1 MAWNERPD
9 GATVVKVNRSASREK
24 ALAEHNVKVRLEDRY
39 TAESGDVQMTGVQ
52 ALARL
57 PLNILRS
64 DRTRGLRTAVFISG
78 YEGSPL
84 GGYDLEL
91 QHHAELLASYDLVF
105 QPGVNEELAAT
116 SVQGTQLAAGLAD
129 ARVEG
134 VTGFWYGKSPG
145 LDRASDAL
153 RHANLIGTHPKG
165 GAVAFVGDDPGA
177 KSSTVPGASEF
188 LLADLGMP
196 VLYPADPQDVL
207 DLGVHAVAMSRLSG
221 LWVALKIATNVA
233 DGSGTVEIGSDRV
246 DPQLPLVMFEG
257 QKFEHR
263 LTARML
269 QPALSE
275 MERTREGVRLDAA
288 RAYAL
293 ANRLNRSET
302 FGPRASSSGASSPG
316 ASSSGASIGIVA
328 AGKTY
333 LDMRQA
339 LRTLG
344 LDEAELRRRDVRLL
358 RLAMIHPLIAS
369 EIEGF
374 ADGLDEI
381 IVVEEKRPF
390 IESAVKE
397 ILYGVK
403 NAPKVTGKT
412 DPEGA
417 KLFAAYG
424 ELDADLIAAGLAR
437 ILGRFGE
444 FTTVKAWQARQALRR
459 PVTPLP
465 LVSRTPYFCSGCPH
479 NSSTKVPEGSLVGGG
494 IGCHALVLMM
504 EPEAV
509 GDVVGLTQ
517 MGGEGAQ
524 WIGMAPFMRTRRHL
538 LQNIGDG
545 TFHHSGSLAV
555 RAAVASGVNV
565 TYKLLY
571 NSAVAMTGGQQ
582 AVGAMSIPALTKM
595 LTAEGVRRIVITTAE
610 PKRYRRADLAPTAE
624 VWHRDRVVAAQELL
638 SQVEGVTVLIHDQEC
653 ATELRR
659 KRKRGLAADPAER
672 VMINQR
678 VCEGCGDCGEKSN
691 CLSVQPVDTEFGR
704 KTAIDQSSCNK
715 DYSCLKGDCPSFLT
729 VIPSDK
735 PRARRATAPALASDA
750 IGDPPFRF
758 DVAAAP
764 HTTRITGVGGTGV
777 VTLSQVLSTAGRI
790 AGRQVRS
797 LDQTGLAQ
805 KGGAVISDIKI
816 SADEIEQSHKAVA
829 GECGL
834 YLGCDL
840 LVAADA
846 KNLAVTDPETTI
858 AVVSTTKVPTGKMVV
873 DKTVPF
879 PDVGA
884 TTERIKSA
892 TRGAESV
899 FVDARG
905 LSVTLFGTDQFAN
918 MLLAGVAFQTGALP
932 LPAWA
937 IEQAIELNGVQVEP
951 NLQAFRRGRQRVAEP
966 AAFAQAVA
974 ALTAVAPVRV
984 PTEPERRL
992 IESVGAAP
1000 GSELHRIVTARIPD
1014 LIAYQNVDYARR
1026 YAGVVAR
1033 VRDAEDR
1040 TVPGESKL
1048 SEAVAEFG
1056 YKLMAYKDEYEVARL
1071 LTDPQVEARV
1081 RAEFGEGARVS
1092 YRLHPPIL
1100 RALGMKQKLKL
1111 GPWSRPG
1118 FQLLRAGKIVR
1129 GTKLDPFGHTQ
1140 VRRVERELIDEY
1152 TATIDDLLG
1161 QLSTETYQRAVEIA
1175 RLPDLVRGYE
1185 NIKLA
1190 NVALYRARL
1199 QELQTELAMVSSLHR
1214 LTPTASHPSS
1224 PPPADR

>member
-1 MAWNERPD
+1 
-9 GATVVKVNRSASREK
+9 
-24 ALAEHNVKVRLEDRY
+24 VKVRLEDRY
-39 TAESGDVQMTGVQ
+39 TADSGQVQMTGVQ

-64 DRTRGLRTAVFISG
+64 DQAGGLKTAVFISG

-91 QHHAELLASYDLVF
+91 GRHAKLLASYDLVF

-165 GAVAFVGDDPGA
+165 GAVAFVGDDPAA

-207 DLGVHAVAMSRLSG
+207 DLGAHAVAMSRLSG
-221 LWVALKIATNVA
+221 LWVALKIATAVA
-233 DGSGTVEIGSDRV
+233 DGSGTVEISSDRV
-246 DPQLPLVMFEG
+246 EPQLPPVMFEG
-257 QKFEHR
+257 QKWEHR

-275 MERTREGVRLDAA
+275 MERSREGIRADAA
-288 RAYAL
+288 CAYAR

-302 FGPRASSSGASSPG
+302 FGRN
-316 ASSSGASIGIVA
+316 ASIGIVA
-328 AGKTY
+328 AGRTY

-339 LRTLG
+339 LRALG
-344 LDEAELRRRDVRLL
+344 LDDAELAARGVRLL
-358 RLAMIHPLIAS
+358 RLAMVHPLVAS
-369 EIEGF
+369 EIEEF
-374 ADGLDEI
+374 ADGLAEI

-390 IESAVKE
+390 IESALKA

-403 NAPKVTGKT
+403 DAPTITGKT
-412 DPEGA
+412 DRQGA
-417 KLFAAYG
+417 KLFPVDG
-424 ELDADLIAAGLAR
+424 ELDADLIASGLAIR
-437 ILGRFGE
+437 LGRRPE
-444 FTTVKAWQARQALRR
+444 FTTVTAWQAEQARRR

-479 NSSTKVPEGSLVGGG
+479 NSSTKVPAGSLVGGG
-494 IGCHALVLMM
+494 IGCHALVLLM

-582 AVGAMSIPALTKM
+582 ATGAMSVPALTRM

-610 PKRYRRADLAPTAE
+610 PKRYRRAGLAPTAE
-624 VWHRDRVVAAQELL
+624 VWHRDRVVEAQEVL

-659 KRKRGLAADPAER
+659 KRKRGLAPDPAER

-704 KTAIDQSSCNK
+704 KTVIDQSSCNK

-729 VIPSDK
+729 VIPRTKEPRTKEPGTK
-735 PRARRATAPALASDA
+735 PGAGRATAPALASDA
-750 IGDPPFRF
+750 IADPPLRF
-758 DVAAAP
+758 DIAAAP

-777 VTLSQVLSTAGRI
+777 VTLSQILSAAGRI
-790 AGRQVRS
+790 AGREVRS

-805 KGGAVISDIKI
+805 KGGAVISDVKI
-816 SADEIEQSHKAVA
+816 SAAEIEQSNKAAA
-829 GECGL
+829 GECDL

-846 KNLAVTDPETTI
+846 KNLAVADPKTTI
-858 AVVSTTKVPTGKMVV
+858 AVVSTTKVPTGKMIV

-879 PDVGA
+879 PDVDA
-884 TTERIKSA
+884 TADRIRSA
-892 TRGAESV
+892 TRGSEAV

-905 LSVTLFGTDQFAN
+905 LSVTLLGTDQFAN

-951 NLQAFRRGRQRVAEP
+951 NVQAFRRGRQRVADP

-974 ALTAVAPVRV
+974 ARRATAPARP
-984 PTEPERRL
+984 PTEPERTL
-992 IESVGAAP
+992 IASVGAAP
-1000 GSELHRIVTARIPD
+1000 GSELHRIVTVRIPD
-1014 LIAYQNVDYARR
+1014 LIDYQNVDYARR
-1026 YAGVVAR
+1026 YADLVAR
-1033 VRDAEDR
+1033 VREAEDR
-1040 TVPGESKL
+1040 SVAPKSEL

-1071 LTDPQVEARV
+1071 LTDPQAEAAL
-1081 RAEFGEGARVS
+1081 RAEFGAGARVS
-1092 YRLHPPIL
+1092 YRLHPPLL
-1100 RALGMKQKLKL
+1100 RALGMKRKLKL
-1111 GPWSRPG
+1111 GPWFRPA
-1118 FQLLRAGKIVR
+1118 FRLLRAGKIVR
-1129 GTKLDPFGHTQ
+1129 GTRLDPFGYTQ

-1152 TATIDDLLG
+1152 TATIEDLAG
-1161 QLSTETYQRAVEIA
+1161 QLSPETYQRAVEIA

-1190 NVALYRARL
+1190 NVARYRARRD
-1199 QELQTELAMVSSLHR
+1199 ELQTEPATVSC
-1214 LTPTASHPSS
+1214 
-1224 PPPADR
+1224 

>member
-1 MAWNERPD
+1 VTSP
-9 GATVVKVNRSASREK
+9 
-24 ALAEHNVKVRLEDRY
+24 EHDVKVRLEDRY
-39 TAESGDVQMTGVQ
+39 TAESGPVQMTGVQ

-57 PLNILRS
+57 PMNILRS
-64 DRTRGLRTAVFISG
+64 DRTRGLKTAVFISG

-91 QHHAELLASYDLVF
+91 GRHAGLLASYDLVF

-116 SVQGTQLAAGLAD
+116 SVQGTQLAAGMAD

-153 RHANLIGTHPKG
+153 RHANLMGTHPKG
-165 GAVAFVGDDPGA
+165 GAVAFVGDDPAA

-207 DLGVHAVAMSRLSG
+207 DLGTHAVAMSRLSG

-233 DGSGTVEIGSDRV
+233 DSSGTVEIGSEGV
-246 DPQLPLVMFEG
+246 EPQLPLVMFEG
-257 QKFEHR
+257 KKWEHQPN
-263 LTARML
+263 ARML

-293 ANRLNRSET
+293 ANRLNRSQT
-302 FGPRASSSGASSPG
+302 FGPRASSSG

-333 LDMRQA
+333 LDTRQA
-339 LRTLG
+339 LRILG
-344 LDEAELRRRDVRLL
+344 LDEAELAARGVRLL

-369 EIEGF
+369 EIKEF
-374 ADGLDEI
+374 ADGLAEI
-381 IVVEEKRPF
+381 IIVEEKRPF

-403 NAPKVTGKT
+403 NAPAVTGKT
-412 DPEGA
+412 DPAGA

-424 ELDADLIAAGLAR
+424 ELDADLIAAGLAAR
-437 ILGRFGE
+437 LGTRPE
-444 FTTVKAWQARQALRR
+444 FTTVTAWQAKQALRR

-465 LVSRTPYFCSGCPH
+465 LVARTPYFCSGCPH

-555 RAAVASGVNV
+555 RAAIASGVNV

-582 AVGAMSIPALTKM
+582 ATGAMSIPALTKM
-595 LTAEGVRRIVITTAE
+595 LAAEGVRRIVITTAE
-610 PKRYRRADLAPTAE
+610 PSHYRRAGLAPITE
-624 VWHRDRVVAAQELL
+624 VWHRDRVVEAQEVL

-672 VMINQR
+672 IMINQR

-691 CLSVQPVDTEFGR
+691 CLSVQPVDTDFGR
-704 KTAIDQSSCNK
+704 KTIIDQSSCNK

-729 VIPSDK
+729 VVPGDPGTLGSG
-735 PRARRATAPALASDA
+735 PRPHRATAPALAPDA
-750 IGDPPFRF
+750 IADPRFRF
-758 DVAAAP
+758 DVATAP

-777 VTLSQVLSTAGRI
+777 VTLSQVLSAAGRI

-816 SADEIEQSHKAVA
+816 SAGEIEQSNKAVA
-829 GECGL
+829 GECDL

-846 KNLAVTDPETTI
+846 KNLAVADPSTTM
-858 AVVSTTKVPTGKMVV
+858 AVVSITKVPTGRMVV

-879 PDVGA
+879 PDVDA
-884 TTERIKSA
+884 TADRIRSA
-892 TRGAESV
+892 TRGAESI

-905 LSVTLFGTDQFAN
+905 LSVTLFGSDQFAN

-932 LPAWA
+932 LPPRA

-951 NLQAFRRGRQRVAEP
+951 NLQAFRRGRQRVADP
-966 AAFAQAVA
+966 AAFARAVA
-974 ALTAVAPVRV
+974 AASAAAPVRV
-984 PTEPERRL
+984 PAESEQRL
-992 IESVGAAP
+992 IESVGTAP
-1000 GSELHRIVTARIPD
+1000 GSQLHRIVAARVPD
-1014 LIAYQNVDYARR
+1014 LVGYQNVDYARR
-1026 YAGVVAR
+1026 YADLVAR
-1033 VRDAEDR
+1033 VRAAEVR
-1040 TVPGESKL
+1040 SVSSKSEL

-1071 LTDPQVEARV
+1071 LVDPQAEAAV
-1081 RAEFGEGARVS
+1081 RAEFGAGARVS
-1092 YRLHPPIL
+1092 YQLHPPVL
-1100 RALGMKQKLKL
+1100 RALGMKRKLKL

-1118 FQLLRAGKIVR
+1118 FRLLRAGKIVR
-1129 GTKLDPFGHTQ
+1129 GTRLDPFGRTQ
-1140 VRRVERELIDEY
+1140 VRRVERDLISEY

-1161 QLSTETYQRAVEIA
+1161 QLSAETYQRAVQIA

-1190 NVALYRARL
+1190 NVALYRARVK
-1199 QELQTELAMVSSLHR
+1199 ELQGKSE
-1214 LTPTASHPSS
+1214 S
-1224 PPPADR
+1224 PAPADR

>member
-1 MAWNERPD
+1 
-9 GATVVKVNRSASREK
+9 
-24 ALAEHNVKVRLEDRY
+24 
-39 TAESGDVQMTGVQ
+39 
-52 ALARL
+52 
-57 PLNILRS
+57 
-64 DRTRGLRTAVFISG
+64 
-78 YEGSPL
+78 
-84 GGYDLEL
+84 
-91 QHHAELLASYDLVF
+91 
-105 QPGVNEELAAT
+105 
-116 SVQGTQLAAGLAD
+116 
-129 ARVEG
+129 
-134 VTGFWYGKSPG
+134 
-145 LDRASDAL
+145 
-153 RHANLIGTHPKG
+153 
-165 GAVAFVGDDPGA
+165 
-177 KSSTVPGASEF
+177 
-188 LLADLGMP
+188 MP

-207 DLGVHAVAMSRLSG
+207 DLGTHAVAMSRLSG

-233 DGSGTVEIGSDRV
+233 DSSGTVEIGSDRV
-246 DPQLPLVMFEG
+246 DPRLPVVMFEG
-257 QKFEHR
+257 RKWEHR
-263 LTARML
+263 PTARML

-275 MERTREGVRLDAA
+275 MERTREGVRMDAA
-288 RAYAL
+288 RAYAR

-302 FGPRASSSGASSPG
+302 FGRTAR
-316 ASSSGASIGIVA
+316 IGIVA

-344 LDEAELRRRDVRLL
+344 LDEAELRARGVRLL
-358 RLAMIHPLIAS
+358 RLAMLHPLIAS
-369 EIEGF
+369 EIEEF
-374 ADGLDEI
+374 ADGLAEI
-381 IVVEEKRPF
+381 IVVEEKRAF

-397 ILYGVK
+397 ILYGTN
-403 NAPKVTGKT
+403 NAPRVTGKT
-412 DPEGA
+412 DPQGA
-417 KLFAAYG
+417 KLFPADG
-424 ELDADLIAAGLAR
+424 ELDADLIAAGLASR
-437 ILGRFGE
+437 LGTRPE
-444 FTTVKAWQARQALRR
+444 FTTVTAWQGRQALRR
-459 PVTPLP
+459 PATPLP

-582 AVGAMSIPALTKM
+582 ATGAMSIPALTRM

-610 PKRYRRADLAPTAE
+610 PRRYRRAGLAPAVE
-624 VWHRDRVVAAQELL
+624 VWHRDRVVEAQEVL
-638 SQVEGVTVLIHDQEC
+638 SRVEGVTVLIHDQEC

-659 KRKRGLAADPAER
+659 KRKRRLAADPVDR

-691 CLSVQPVDTEFGR
+691 CLSVQPIDTEFGR
-704 KTAIDQSSCNK
+704 KTVIDQSSCNK

-729 VIPSDK
+729 VIPRAK
-735 PRARRATAPALASDA
+735 PRAGRATAPALAPDA
-750 IGDPPFRF
+750 IPDPPLRF
-758 DVAAAP
+758 DLAAAP

-777 VTLSQVLSTAGRI
+777 VTLSQVLSVAGRV

-805 KGGAVISDIKI
+805 KGGAVISDVKI
-816 SADEIEQSHKAVA
+816 SAGEIEQSNKAAA
-829 GECGL
+829 GECDL

-846 KNLAVTDPETTI
+846 KNLAVADPGTTI
-858 AVVSTTKVPTGKMVV
+858 AVVSITKVPTGKMVV
-873 DKTVPF
+873 DSTAMF

-884 TTERIKSA
+884 TTDRIRSA

-899 FVDARG
+899 FIDARG

-918 MLLAGVAFQTGALP
+918 VLLAGVAFQTGALP
-932 LPAWA
+932 LPARA
-937 IEQAIELNGVQVEP
+937 IEQAIELNGVLLEP
-951 NLQAFRRGRQRVAEP
+951 NVQAFRRGRQSVADP
-966 AAFAQAVA
+966 AAFAQAVG
-974 ALTAVAPVRV
+974 ALSPVAPVRL

-992 IESVGAAP
+992 VESVGAAP
-1000 GSELHRIVTARIPD
+1000 GTELRRILTARIPD
-1014 LIAYQNVDYARR
+1014 LIEYQNAGYAGR
-1026 YAGVVAR
+1026 YAEVVAR
-1033 VRDAEDR
+1033 VREAEDR
-1040 TVPGESKL
+1040 SVPGERAL

-1071 LTDPQVEARV
+1071 LVDPQAEAVV

-1092 YRLHPPIL
+1092 YRLHPPVL
-1100 RALGMKQKLKL
+1100 RALGMRRKLKL
-1111 GPWSRPG
+1111 GPWFRPA
-1118 FQLLRAGKIVR
+1118 FQLLRAGKVVR
-1129 GTKLDPFGHTQ
+1129 GTKLDPFGYTE
-1140 VRRVERELIDEY
+1140 VRRTERDLIEEY
-1152 TATIDDLLG
+1152 TATLDDLLR
-1161 QLSTETYQRAVEIA
+1161 QLSPETYQRAVEIA

-1190 NVALYRARL
+1190 SVVQYRARVK
-1199 QELQTELAMVSSLHR
+1199 ELMSDLATVSC
-1214 LTPTASHPSS
+1214 
-1224 PPPADR
+1224 

>member
-1 MAWNERPD
+1 MPGYDARSE
-9 GATVVKVNRSASREK
+9 VVKRASREK
-24 ALAEHNVKVRLEDRY
+24 TLAEHDVKVRLEDRY
-39 TAESGDVQMTGVQ
+39 TAESGPVQMTGVQ

-64 DRTRGLRTAVFISG
+64 DRTRGRQTAVFISG

-91 QHHAELLASYDLVF
+91 QRHAKLLASYDLVF

-116 SVQGTQLAAGLAD
+116 AVQGTQLAAGLAD

-153 RHANLIGTHPKG
+153 RHANLMGTHPKG
-165 GAVAFVGDDPGA
+165 GAVAFVGDDPAA

-196 VLYPADPQDVL
+196 VLYPADPQEVL
-207 DLGVHAVAMSRLSG
+207 DLGSHAVAMSRLSG
-221 LWVALKIATNVA
+221 LWVALKIAANVA
-233 DGSGTVEIGSDRV
+233 DSSGTVEIDSDGV

-257 QKFEHR
+257 KKWEHR
-263 LTARML
+263 PTARML
-269 QPALSE
+269 QPELSQ
-275 MERTREGVRLDAA
+275 MERTREGVRMDAA

-293 ANRLNRSET
+293 ANRLNRIQT
-302 FGPRASSSGASSPG
+302 FGTRASSSRAGSSRAG
-316 ASSSGASIGIVA
+316 SSAAGSSAAGSSAAGSSGGASIGIVA

-344 LDEAELRRRDVRLL
+344 LDEAELAARGVRLL

-369 EIEGF
+369 EIEEF
-374 ADGLDEI
+374 ADGLTEI

-397 ILYGVK
+397 ILYRVK
-403 NAPKVTGKT
+403 NAPAVTGKT
-412 DPEGA
+412 DPAGA
-417 KLFAAYG
+417 TLFAAYG
-424 ELDADLIAAGLAR
+424 ELDADLIAAGLAAR
-437 ILGRFGE
+437 LGTRPE
-444 FTTVKAWQARQALRR
+444 FTTVTAWQARQALRR
-459 PVTPLP
+459 PVTQLP
-465 LVSRTPYFCSGCPH
+465 LVARTPYFCSGCPH

-555 RAAVASGVNV
+555 RAAIASGVNV

-610 PKRYRRADLAPTAE
+610 PSGYRRADLAPIAE
-624 VWHRDRVVAAQELL
+624 VWHRDRVVEAQEVL

-672 VMINQR
+672 IMINQR

-691 CLSVQPVDTEFGR
+691 CLSVQPVDTDFGR

-729 VIPSDK
+729 VVPGVPGSS
-735 PRARRATAPALASDA
+735 PRPRRATAPALAPDA
-750 IGDPPFRF
+750 IADPRFRF
-758 DVAAAP
+758 DVARAP

-777 VTLSQVLSTAGRI
+777 VTLSQVLSAAGRI
-790 AGRQVRS
+790 AGCQVRS

-805 KGGAVISDIKI
+805 KGGAVISDVKI
-816 SADEIEQSHKAVA
+816 SAGEIEQSNKAVA
-829 GECGL
+829 GECDL

-846 KNLAVTDPETTI
+846 KNLAVADSATTI
-858 AVVSTTKVPTGKMVV
+858 AVVSTTKVPTGRMVV

-879 PDVGA
+879 PDIEVTA
-884 TTERIKSA
+884 DRIRSA

-905 LSVTLFGTDQFAN
+905 LSVTLLGSDQFAN

-932 LPAWA
+932 LPSQA

-951 NLQAFRRGRQRVAEP
+951 NLQAFRRGRQRVADP
-966 AAFAQAVA
+966 AAFAEAVA
-974 ALTAVAPVRV
+974 AARAPAPVRV
-984 PTEPERRL
+984 PTEPEQRL
-992 IESVGAAP
+992 ISSVGAEP
-1000 GSELHRIVTARIPD
+1000 GSQLHRIVAVRIPD
-1014 LIAYQNVDYARR
+1014 LVEYQNVDYARR
-1026 YAGVVAR
+1026 YADLVAR
-1033 VRDAEDR
+1033 VREAEIR
-1040 TVPGESKL
+1040 FVPEKTEL

-1071 LTDPQVEARV
+1071 LVDPQAEAAV

-1092 YRLHPPIL
+1092 YQLHPPVL
-1100 RALGMKQKLKL
+1100 RALGMKRKLKL
-1111 GPWSRPG
+1111 GPWSQPG
-1118 FQLLRAGKIVR
+1118 FRLLRAGKIVR
-1129 GTKLDPFGHTQ
+1129 GTRLDPFGHTQ
-1140 VRRVERELIDEY
+1140 VRRVERELISEY
-1152 TATIDDLLG
+1152 TATIDDLLRR
-1161 QLSTETYQRAVEIA
+1161 LSAETYQRAVEIA

-1190 NVALYRARL
+1190 NVALYRARVK
-1199 QELQTELAMVSSLHR
+1199 ELQSTSE
-1214 LTPTASHPSS
+1214 S
-1224 PPPADR
+1224 PAPAGR

>member
-1 MAWNERPD
+1 
-9 GATVVKVNRSASREK
+9 V
-24 ALAEHNVKVRLEDRY
+24 EHDVKVRLEDRY
-39 TAESGDVQMTGVQ
+39 TAASGQVQMTGVQ

-64 DRTRGLRTAVFISG
+64 DRARGLKTAVFISG

-91 QHHAELLASYDLVF
+91 GRHAKLLASYDLVF

-134 VTGFWYGKSPG
+134 ITGFWYGKSPG

-153 RHANLIGTHPKG
+153 RHANLMGTHPKG
-165 GAVAFVGDDPGA
+165 GAVAFVGDDPAA

-207 DLGVHAVAMSRLSG
+207 DLGAHAVAMSRLSG
-221 LWVALKIATNVA
+221 LWVALKIATAVA
-233 DGSGTVEIGSDRV
+233 DGSGTVQISSDRV
-246 DPQLPLVMFEG
+246 DPQLPPVMFEG
-257 QKFEHR
+257 KKWEHR

-275 MERTREGVRLDAA
+275 MERSREGVRADAA
-288 RAYAL
+288 RAYAR

-302 FGPRASSSGASSPG
+302 FGRN
-316 ASSSGASIGIVA
+316 ASIGIVA
-328 AGKTY
+328 AGRTY

-339 LRTLG
+339 LRALG
-344 LDEAELRRRDVRLL
+344 LDDAELAARGVRLL
-358 RLAMIHPLIAS
+358 RLAMVHPLIAS
-369 EIEGF
+369 EIEEF
-374 ADGLDEI
+374 ADGLAEI
-381 IVVEEKRPF
+381 IVVEEKRSF
-390 IESAVKE
+390 IESALKA

-403 NAPKVTGKT
+403 DAPAITGKT
-412 DPEGA
+412 DRQGA
-417 KLFAAYG
+417 KLFPADG
-424 ELDADLIAAGLAR
+424 ELDADLIASGLAIR
-437 ILGRFGE
+437 LGRYPE
-444 FTTVKAWQARQALRR
+444 FTTVTAWQAKQALRR
-459 PVTPLP
+459 PVTALP
-465 LVSRTPYFCSGCPH
+465 LVARTPYFCSGCPH
-479 NSSTKVPEGSLVGGG
+479 NSSTKVPAGSLVGGG

-509 GDVVGLTQ
+509 GDVAGLTQ

-582 AVGAMSIPALTKM
+582 ATGAMSVPALTRM

-610 PKRYRRADLAPTAE
+610 PKRYRRAGLPPTAE
-624 VWHRDRVVAAQELL
+624 VWHRDRVVEAQEVL

-659 KRKRGLAADPAER
+659 KRKRGLAPDPAER

-704 KTAIDQSSCNK
+704 KTVIDQSSCNK

-729 VIPSDK
+729 VISSPK
-735 PRARRATAPALASDA
+735 PRAGRATAPALASDA
-750 IGDPPFRF
+750 IADPPLRF
-758 DVAAAP
+758 DIAAAP

-777 VTLSQVLSTAGRI
+777 VTLSQILSAAGRI
-790 AGRQVRS
+790 AGREVRS

-805 KGGAVISDIKI
+805 KGGAVISDLKI
-816 SADEIEQSHKAVA
+816 SAQEIEQSNKAAA
-829 GECGL
+829 GECDL

-846 KNLAVTDPETTI
+846 KNLAVADPETTI
-858 AVVSTTKVPTGKMVV
+858 AVVSTTKVPTGKMIV

-879 PDVGA
+879 PEVNA
-884 TTERIKSA
+884 TADRIRSA
-892 TRGAESV
+892 TRGSESV

-905 LSVTLFGTDQFAN
+905 LSLTLLGTDQFAN

-951 NLQAFRRGRQRVAEP
+951 NVQAFRRGRQRVADP

-974 ALTAVAPVRV
+974 AARVVPPVRL
-984 PTEPERRL
+984 PTEPECRL
-992 IESVGAAP
+992 IASVGAAS

-1014 LIAYQNVDYARR
+1014 LIEYQNVDYARQ
-1026 YAGVVAR
+1026 YADLVAR
-1033 VRDAEDR
+1033 VREAEDGSVSPR
-1040 TVPGESKL
+1040 SEL

-1071 LTDPQVEARV
+1071 LMDPQAEAAV
-1081 RAEFGEGARVS
+1081 RAEFGAGARVS
-1092 YRLHPPIL
+1092 YRLHPPLL
-1100 RALGMKQKLKL
+1100 RALGMKRKVKL
-1111 GPWSRPG
+1111 GPWSRPA
-1118 FQLLRAGKIVR
+1118 FRVLRAGKLVR
-1129 GTKLDPFGHTQ
+1129 GTRLDPFGYTQ
-1140 VRRVERELIDEY
+1140 VRRVERDLIDEY
-1152 TATIDDLLG
+1152 IAAIDDLAG

-1199 QELQTELAMVSSLHR
+1199 RELRAEPATVSY
-1214 LTPTASHPSS
+1214 
-1224 PPPADR
+1224 

>member
-1 MAWNERPD
+1 V
-9 GATVVKVNRSASREK
+9 TQ
-24 ALAEHNVKVRLEDRY
+24 VRLEDRY
-39 TAESGDVQMTGVQ
+39 TAESGAVQMTGVQ

-64 DRTRGLRTAVFISG
+64 DRARGLNTAVFISG

-91 QHHAELLASYDLVF
+91 GRHAGLLASYDLVF

-116 SVQGTQLAAGLAD
+116 SVQGTQLAAGMAD

-153 RHANLIGTHPKG
+153 RHANLMGTHPKG
-165 GAVAFVGDDPGA
+165 GAVAFVGDDPAA

-207 DLGVHAVAMSRLSG
+207 DLGTHAVAMSRLSG

-233 DGSGTVEIGSDRV
+233 DSSGTVEIDAGGV
-246 DPQLPLVMFEG
+246 DPQLPRVMFEG
-257 QKFEHR
+257 KKWEHQPA
-263 LTARML
+263 ARML

-275 MERTREGVRLDAA
+275 MERTREGIRLDAA

-293 ANRLNRSET
+293 ANRLNRIQT
-302 FGPRASSSGASSPG
+302 FGTSSNGAS
-316 ASSSGASIGIVA
+316 ASAANRSGASIGIVA

-333 LDMRQA
+333 LDTRQA

-344 LDEAELRRRDVRLL
+344 LDEAELAARGVRLL
-358 RLAMIHPLIAS
+358 RLGMIHPLIAP
-369 EIEGF
+369 EIEAF
-374 ADGLDEI
+374 ADGLTEI

-397 ILYGVK
+397 ILYGTK
-403 NAPKVTGKT
+403 NAPAVTGKT
-412 DPEGA
+412 DPAGA
-417 KLFAAYG
+417 PLFAAYG
-424 ELDADLIAAGLAR
+424 ELDADLIAAGLAAR
-437 ILGRFGE
+437 LGTWPE
-444 FTTVKAWQARQALRR
+444 FTTVTAWQARHAPAR
-459 PVTPLP
+459 PVMQLP
-465 LVSRTPYFCSGCPH
+465 LVARTPYFCSGCPH
-479 NSSTKVPEGSLVGGG
+479 NSSTKVPDGSLVGGG

-509 GDVVGLTQ
+509 GDVLGLTQ

-524 WIGMAPFMRTRRHL
+524 WIGMAPFLRTRRHL

-555 RAAVASGVNV
+555 RAAIASGVNV

-582 AVGAMSIPALTKM
+582 ATGAMSIPALTKM
-595 LTAEGVRRIVITTAE
+595 LAAEGVRRIVITTAE
-610 PKRYRRADLAPTAE
+610 PKDYRRADLAPIAQ
-624 VWHRDRVVAAQELL
+624 VWHRDRVVEAQEVL

-672 VMINQR
+672 IMINQR

-704 KTAIDQSSCNK
+704 KTVIDQSSCNK

-729 VIPSDK
+729 VLPGASGSSSR
-735 PRARRATAPALASDA
+735 PRRATAPALTPDA
-750 IGDPPFRF
+750 IADPRFRF
-758 DVAAAP
+758 DVATAP

-777 VTLSQVLSTAGRI
+777 VTLSQILSAAGRI

-816 SADEIEQSHKAVA
+816 SAGEIEQSNKAVA
-829 GECGL
+829 GECDL

-846 KNLAVTDPETTI
+846 RNLAVADPATTI
-858 AVVSTTKVPTGKMVV
+858 AVVSRTKVPTGRMVV

-879 PDVGA
+879 PDVDA
-884 TTERIKSA
+884 TADRIRSA

-905 LSVTLFGTDQFAN
+905 LSVTLFGSDQFAN

-932 LPAWA
+932 LPAGA

-951 NLQAFRRGRQRVAEP
+951 NLQAFRRGRQRVADP
-966 AAFAQAVA
+966 AAFAQAAA
-974 ALTAVAPVRV
+974 ALSTAAPARV
-984 PTEPERRL
+984 PAESEQRL
-992 IESVGAAP
+992 ISSVGAVP
-1000 GSELHRIVTARIPD
+1000 GSPLHRIAAARIPD
-1014 LIAYQNVDYARR
+1014 LIEYQNVDYARR
-1026 YAGVVAR
+1026 YADLVGR
-1033 VRDAEDR
+1033 VRAAEVR
-1040 TVPGESKL
+1040 SVPEKSEL

-1071 LTDPQVEARV
+1071 LVDPQAEAAV
-1081 RAEFGEGARVS
+1081 RAEFGAGARVS
-1092 YRLHPPIL
+1092 YQLHPPVL
-1100 RALGMKQKLKL
+1100 RALGMKRKLKL

-1118 FQLLRAGKIVR
+1118 FRLLRAGKVVR
-1129 GTKLDPFGHTQ
+1129 GTRLDPFGRTQ
-1140 VRRVERELIDEY
+1140 VRRVERELISEY

-1161 QLSTETYQRAVEIA
+1161 RLSAEAYPRAVQIA

-1199 QELQTELAMVSSLHR
+1199 KELRSDSE
-1214 LTPTASHPSS
+1214 S
-1224 PPPADR
+1224 PAPADR

>member
-1 MAWNERPD
+1 M
-9 GATVVKVNRSASREK
+9 KI
-24 ALAEHNVKVRLEDRY
+24 RLEDRY
-39 TAESGDVQMTGVQ
+39 TAESGHAQMTGVQ

-57 PLNILRS
+57 PMNILRS
-64 DRTRGLRTAVFISG
+64 DRARGLKTAVFISG

-91 QHHAELLASYDLVF
+91 QRHAKLLAQYNLVF

-116 SVQGTQLAAGLAD
+116 SVQGSQLAAGLAD

-207 DLGVHAVAMSRLSG
+207 DLGFHAVAMSRLSG
-221 LWVALKIATNVA
+221 LWAALKIATAVA
-233 DGSGTVEIGSDRV
+233 DGSGTVEIDASRI
-246 DPQLPLVMFEG
+246 DPRLPLVMSEG
-257 QKFEHR
+257 EKWEHR

-275 MERTREGVRLDAA
+275 MERSREGIRLAAA

-293 ANRLNRSET
+293 ANQLNRSET
-302 FGPRASSSGASSPG
+302 FGRSAR
-316 ASSSGASIGIVA
+316 IGIVA
-328 AGKTY
+328 AGRTY

-339 LRTLG
+339 LRILG
-344 LDEAELRRRDVRLL
+344 LDEAELRARGVRLL
-358 RLAMIHPLIAS
+358 RLAMVHPLIAS
-369 EIEGF
+369 QIEEF

-381 IVVEEKRPF
+381 IIVEEKRAF
-390 IESAVKE
+390 IESAVKQ
-397 ILYGVK
+397 ILYGAK

-417 KLFAAYG
+417 KLFAADG
-424 ELDADLIAAGLAR
+424 ELDADLIAAGLASR
-437 ILGRFGE
+437 LGGLPE
-444 FTTVKAWQARQALRR
+444 FTTVTAWRSRQQALAR
-459 PVTPLP
+459 PVTQLR

-524 WIGMAPFMRTRRHL
+524 WIGMAPFMGTRRHL

-582 AVGAMSIPALTKM
+582 ATGAMPIPALTKM
-595 LTAEGVRRIVITTAE
+595 LTAEGVRRIVITTAD
-610 PKRYRRADLAPTAE
+610 PKRYRRAGLAPTAE
-624 VWHRDRVVAAQELL
+624 VWHRDRVVEAQEVL

-659 KRKRGLAADPAER
+659 KRKRKLAADPVER
-672 VMINQR
+672 IMINQR

-691 CLSVQPVDTEFGR
+691 CLSVQPVETDFGR
-704 KTAIDQSSCNK
+704 KTVIDQSSCNK
-715 DYSCLKGDCPSFLT
+715 DYSCLKGDCPSFLA
-729 VIPSDK
+729 VIPG
-735 PRARRATAPALASDA
+735 ARRRAGRTAAPALAADD
-750 IGDPPFRF
+750 IPDPPPRF

-777 VTLSQVLSTAGRI
+777 VTLSQILSAAGRI

-805 KGGAVISDIKI
+805 KGGAVISDVKI
-816 SADEIEQSHKAVA
+816 SADQIEQSNKAAA
-829 GECGL
+829 GECDL

-846 KNLAVTDPETTI
+846 RNLAVADPGTTI
-858 AVVSTTKVPTGKMVV
+858 AVVSTSKVPTGKMVV

-879 PDVGA
+879 PAIDA
-884 TTERIKSA
+884 TTDRIRGA

-899 FVDARG
+899 FIDARG

-918 MLLAGVAFQTGALP
+918 MVLAGVAFQTGALP
-932 LPAWA
+932 LPAQA

-951 NLQAFRRGRQRVAEP
+951 NVQAFRRGRQRVAGP

-974 ALTAVAPVRV
+974 ALSPAAPVCV
-984 PTEPERRL
+984 LTEPERRL

-1014 LIAYQNVDYARR
+1014 LIEYQDVDYARR
-1026 YAGVVAR
+1026 YAGAVAR
-1033 VRDAEDR
+1033 VREAEDR
-1040 TVPGESKL
+1040 TVAGQRAL

-1071 LTDPQVEARV
+1071 LVDPHAEAVV
-1081 RAEFGEGARVS
+1081 RAAFGEGARVS
-1092 YRLHPPIL
+1092 YLLHPPVL
-1100 RALGMKQKLKL
+1100 RALGMKRKLKL
-1111 GPWSRPG
+1111 GPWSRPA
-1118 FQLLRAGKIVR
+1118 FLLLRAGKVVR
-1129 GTKLDPFGHTQ
+1129 GTRLDPFGHTR
-1140 VRRVERELIDEY
+1140 VRRIERELIDEY
-1152 TATIDDLLG
+1152 TSTIDGLLG
-1161 QLSTETYQRAVEIA
+1161 QLSTESYQRAVEIA

-1185 NIKLA
+1185 DIKLA
-1190 NVALYRARL
+1190 NVALYRA
-1199 QELQTELAMVSSLHR
+1199 QVKELLTELATVPL
-1214 LTPTASHPSS
+1214 PG
-1224 PPPADR
+1224 

>member
-1 MAWNERPD
+1 
-9 GATVVKVNRSASREK
+9 
-24 ALAEHNVKVRLEDRY
+24 
-39 TAESGDVQMTGVQ
+39 
-52 ALARL
+52 
-57 PLNILRS
+57 
-64 DRTRGLRTAVFISG
+64 
-78 YEGSPL
+78 
-84 GGYDLEL
+84 
-91 QHHAELLASYDLVF
+91 
-105 QPGVNEELAAT
+105 
-116 SVQGTQLAAGLAD
+116 
-129 ARVEG
+129 
-134 VTGFWYGKSPG
+134 
-145 LDRASDAL
+145 
-153 RHANLIGTHPKG
+153 
-165 GAVAFVGDDPGA
+165 
-177 KSSTVPGASEF
+177 
-188 LLADLGMP
+188 
-196 VLYPADPQDVL
+196 
-207 DLGVHAVAMSRLSG
+207 
-221 LWVALKIATNVA
+221 
-233 DGSGTVEIGSDRV
+233 VEIGSGRV
-246 DPQLPLVMFEG
+246 DPQLPPVMLEG
-257 QKFEHR
+257 KKWEHR

-275 MERTREGVRLDAA
+275 MERSREGVRLDAA
-288 RAYAL
+288 RAYAR

-302 FGPRASSSGASSPG
+302 FGRN
-316 ASSSGASIGIVA
+316 ASIGIVA
-328 AGKTY
+328 AGRTY

-339 LRTLG
+339 LRALG
-344 LDEAELRRRDVRLL
+344 LDDAELRARGVRLL
-358 RLAMIHPLIAS
+358 RLAMVHPLIAS
-369 EIEGF
+369 EMEEF
-374 ADGLDEI
+374 ADGLAEI

-390 IESAVKE
+390 IESALKA

-403 NAPKVTGKT
+403 DAPVITGKT
-412 DPEGA
+412 DRQGV
-417 KLFAAYG
+417 KLFPAEG
-424 ELDADLIAAGLAR
+424 ELDADLIAAGLASR
-437 ILGRFGE
+437 LGRWPE
-444 FTTVKAWQARQALRR
+444 FTTVMAWQAKQALRR
-459 PVTPLP
+459 PSSPLP

-582 AVGAMSIPALTKM
+582 ATGAMSVPALTRM

-610 PKRYRRADLAPTAE
+610 PKRYRRAGLPPTAE
-624 VWHRDRVVAAQELL
+624 VWHRDRVVEAQEVL
-638 SQVEGVTVLIHDQEC
+638 SQVDGVTVLIHDQEC

-659 KRKRGLAADPAER
+659 KRKRGLAPDPAER

-691 CLSVQPVDTEFGR
+691 CLSVQPTDTEFGR
-704 KTAIDQSSCNK
+704 KTVIDQSSCNK

-729 VIPSDK
+729 VVPSTSKPSTSKPSTSKPSAK
-735 PRARRATAPALASDA
+735 PRPGRATAPALASDA
-750 IGDPPFRF
+750 IGDPPLRF
-758 DVAAAP
+758 DIAAAP

-777 VTLSQVLSTAGRI
+777 VTLSQVLSAAGRI
-790 AGRQVRS
+790 AGREVRS

-805 KGGAVISDIKI
+805 KGGAVISDVKI
-816 SADEIEQSHKAVA
+816 SAAEIEQSHKAAA
-829 GECGL
+829 GECDL

-846 KNLAVTDPETTI
+846 KNLAVADPSTTI
-858 AVVSTTKVPTGKMVV
+858 AVVSTTKVPTGKMIV

-879 PDVGA
+879 PDVDA
-884 TTERIKSA
+884 TTDRIRSA
-892 TRGAESV
+892 TRGSEAV

-905 LSVTLFGTDQFAN
+905 LSVTLLETDQFAN

-937 IEQAIELNGVQVEP
+937 IEQAIELNGVQVEA
-951 NLQAFRRGRQRVAEP
+951 NMQAFRRGRQRVADP
-966 AAFAQAVA
+966 AAFAHAVA
-974 ALTAVAPVRV
+974 AASAAAPVRL
-984 PTEPERRL
+984 PTEPERTL
-992 IESVGAAP
+992 IASVAAEP

-1014 LIAYQNVDYARR
+1014 LVEYQNVDYARR
-1026 YAGVVAR
+1026 YADLVAR
-1033 VRDAEDR
+1033 VREAEDR
-1040 TVPGESKL
+1040 SVSEKSEL

-1071 LTDPQVEARV
+1071 LTDPRAEAAV
-1081 RAEFGEGARVS
+1081 RAEFGAGARVS
-1092 YRLHPPIL
+1092 YRLHPPLL
-1100 RALGMKQKLKL
+1100 RALGMKRKLNL
-1111 GPWSRPG
+1111 GPWFRPA

-1129 GTKLDPFGHTQ
+1129 GTRLDPFGYTQ

-1152 TATIDDLLG
+1152 TAIIDDLTG
-1161 QLSTETYQRAVEIA
+1161 ELSPETYQRAVEIA

-1199 QELQTELAMVSSLHR
+1199 KELQTEPATVSY
-1214 LTPTASHPSS
+1214 
-1224 PPPADR
+1224 

>member
-1 MAWNERPD
+1 M
-9 GATVVKVNRSASREK
+9 KI
-24 ALAEHNVKVRLEDRY
+24 RLEDRY

-57 PLNILRS
+57 PMNILRS
-64 DRTRGLRTAVFISG
+64 DSTAGLKTAVFISG

-91 QHHAELLASYDLVF
+91 QRHAELLASYDLVF
-105 QPGVNEELAAT
+105 APSVNEELAAT

-153 RHANLIGTHPKG
+153 RHANLMGTHAKG
-165 GAVAFVGDDPGA
+165 GAVAFVGDDPAA

-207 DLGVHAVAMSRLSG
+207 DLGAHAVAMSRLSG

-233 DGSGTVEIGSDRV
+233 DSSGTVEIGCDRV
-246 DPQLPLVMFEG
+246 NPQRPLVMFEG
-257 QKFEHR
+257 RAWEHR
-263 LTARML
+263 PTARML

-275 MERTREGVRLDAA
+275 MERTREGIRMDAA

-293 ANRLNRSET
+293 ANRLNRIQT
-302 FGPRASSSGASSPG
+302 FGRTAG
-316 ASSSGASIGIVA
+316 IGIVA

-344 LDEAELRRRDVRLL
+344 LDEAELRARGVRLL
-358 RLAMIHPLIAS
+358 RLAMVHPLVAA
-369 EIEGF
+369 EIEEF
-374 ADGLDEI
+374 ADGLTEI
-381 IVVEEKRPF
+381 IVVEEKRAF

-397 ILYGVK
+397 ILYGAK
-403 NAPKVTGKT
+403 NAPRVTGKT

-417 KLFAAYG
+417 KLFPADG
-424 ELDADLIAAGLAR
+424 ELDADLIAAGLAAR
-437 ILGRFGE
+437 LGTLPE
-444 FTTVKAWQARQALRR
+444 FTTVTAWQGRQAPGR
-459 PVTPLP
+459 PVTQLP

-524 WIGMAPFMRTRRHL
+524 WIGMAPFMRTRRHM

-582 AVGAMSIPALTKM
+582 AVGAMSIPALTRM
-595 LTAEGVRRIVITTAE
+595 LSAEGVRRIVITTAE
-610 PKRYRRADLAPTAE
+610 PRRYRRAGLAPAVE
-624 VWHRDRVVAAQELL
+624 VWHRDRVVEAQEVL
-638 SQVEGVTVLIHDQEC
+638 SRVEGVTVLIHDQEC

-659 KRKRGLAADPAER
+659 KRKRRLAADPAGR
-672 VMINQR
+672 VVINQR

-691 CLSVQPVDTEFGR
+691 CLSVQPIDTDFGR
-704 KTAIDQSSCNK
+704 KTVIDQSSCNK

-729 VIPSDK
+729 VIPSAK
-735 PRARRATAPALASDA
+735 PPGRRAAAPALASDG
-750 IGDPPFRF
+750 IPDPGLRF

-777 VTLSQVLSTAGRI
+777 VTLLQVLSAAGRI

-805 KGGAVISDIKI
+805 KGGAVISDVKI
-816 SADEIEQSHKAVA
+816 SAAEIEQSNKAAA
-829 GECGL
+829 GECDL

-846 KNLAVTDPETTI
+846 KNLAVADRQTTI
-858 AVVSTTKVPTGKMVV
+858 AVVSTTKVPTGKMVTDTAV
-873 DKTVPF
+873 SF
-879 PDVGA
+879 PDVDA
-884 TTERIKSA
+884 TTDRIRSA
-892 TRGAESV
+892 TRAAESV

-932 LPAWA
+932 LPARA

-951 NLQAFRRGRQRVAEP
+951 NLQAFRRGRQSVATP

-974 ALTAVAPVRV
+974 AVSPAAPVRL

-1014 LIAYQNVDYARR
+1014 LIQYQNLDYARR
-1026 YAGVVAR
+1026 YAGLVAR
-1033 VRDAEDR
+1033 VREAEDR
-1040 TVPGESKL
+1040 TVPGRRKL

-1071 LTDPQVEARV
+1071 LVDPQAEAAV

-1092 YRLHPPIL
+1092 YQLHPPIL
-1100 RALGMKQKLKL
+1100 RALGMRRKLRL
-1111 GPWSRPG
+1111 GPWFRPA
-1118 FQLLRAGKIVR
+1118 FRLLRAGKVVR
-1129 GTKLDPFGHTQ
+1129 GTRLDPFGHTR
-1140 VRRVERELIDEY
+1140 VRRVEQELIAEY
-1152 TATIDDLLG
+1152 TGTIDDLLG
-1161 QLSTETYQRAVEIA
+1161 QLSSETYQRAVQVA

-1190 NVALYRARL
+1190 NVEHYRAQMQDL
-1199 QELQTELAMVSSLHR
+1199 LTELATTS
-1214 LTPTASHPSS
+1214 
-1224 PPPADR
+1224 

>member
-1 MAWNERPD
+1 M
-9 GATVVKVNRSASREK
+9 
-24 ALAEHNVKVRLEDRY
+24 EHDVKVRLEDRY
-39 TAESGDVQMTGVQ
+39 TAESGQVQMTGVQ

-64 DRTRGLRTAVFISG
+64 DRAGGLKTAVFISG

-91 QHHAELLASYDLVF
+91 GRHAKLLASYDLVF

-134 VTGFWYGKSPG
+134 ITGFWYGKSPG

-153 RHANLIGTHPKG
+153 RHANLMGTHPRG
-165 GAVAFVGDDPGA
+165 GAVAFVGDDPAA

-207 DLGVHAVAMSRLSG
+207 DLGAHAVAMSRLSG
-221 LWVALKIATNVA
+221 LWVALKIATAVA
-233 DGSGTVEIGSDRV
+233 DGSGTVEISSDRV
-246 DPQLPLVMFEG
+246 DPQLPPVMFEG
-257 QKFEHR
+257 KKWEHR

-275 MERTREGVRLDAA
+275 MERSREGVRADAA
-288 RAYAL
+288 RAYAR

-302 FGPRASSSGASSPG
+302 FGRN
-316 ASSSGASIGIVA
+316 ASIGIVA
-328 AGKTY
+328 AGRTY

-339 LRTLG
+339 LRVLG
-344 LDEAELRRRDVRLL
+344 LDDAELAARGVRLL

-369 EIEGF
+369 EIEEF
-374 ADGLDEI
+374 ADGLAEI

-390 IESAVKE
+390 IESALKA

-403 NAPKVTGKT
+403 DAPAITGKT
-412 DPEGA
+412 DRQGA
-417 KLFAAYG
+417 KLFPADG
-424 ELDADLIAAGLAR
+424 ELDADLIASGLAIR
-437 ILGRFGE
+437 LGWYPE
-444 FTTVKAWQARQALRR
+444 FTTVTAWQAKQALRR
-459 PVTPLP
+459 PVTALP
-465 LVSRTPYFCSGCPH
+465 LVARTPYFCSGCPH
-479 NSSTKVPEGSLVGGG
+479 NSSTKVPAGSLVGGG

-509 GDVVGLTQ
+509 GDVAGLTQ

-524 WIGMAPFMRTRRHL
+524 WIGMAPFMRTQRHL

-545 TFHHSGSLAV
+545 TFHQSGSLAV

-582 AVGAMSIPALTKM
+582 ATGAMSVPALTRM

-610 PKRYRRADLAPTAE
+610 PKRYRRAGLAPTAE
-624 VWHRDRVVAAQELL
+624 VWHRDRVVEAQEVL

-659 KRKRGLAADPAER
+659 KRKRGLAPDPAER

-704 KTAIDQSSCNK
+704 KTVIDQSSCNK

-729 VIPSDK
+729 VISSPK
-735 PRARRATAPALASDA
+735 PRAGRATAPALASDA
-750 IGDPPFRF
+750 IADPPLRF
-758 DVAAAP
+758 DIAAAP

-777 VTLSQVLSTAGRI
+777 VTLSQILSAAGRI
-790 AGRQVRS
+790 AGREVRS

-805 KGGAVISDIKI
+805 KGGAVISDLKI
-816 SADEIEQSHKAVA
+816 SAQEIEQSNKAAA
-829 GECGL
+829 GECDL

-846 KNLAVTDPETTI
+846 KNLAVADPETTI
-858 AVVSTTKVPTGKMVV
+858 AVVSTTKVPTGKMIV

-879 PDVGA
+879 PEVDA
-884 TTERIKSA
+884 TADRIRSA
-892 TRGAESV
+892 TRGSESV

-905 LSVTLFGTDQFAN
+905 LSLTLLGTDQFAN

-951 NLQAFRRGRQRVAEP
+951 NVQAFRRGRQRVADP

-974 ALTAVAPVRV
+974 AARGVAPVRL

-992 IESVGAAP
+992 IASVGAAP

-1014 LIAYQNVDYARR
+1014 LIEYQNADYARQ
-1026 YAGVVAR
+1026 YADLVAR
-1033 VRDAEDR
+1033 VREAEDR
-1040 TVPGESKL
+1040 SVSPRSEL

-1071 LTDPQVEARV
+1071 LIDPQAEAAV
-1081 RAEFGEGARVS
+1081 RAEFGAGARVS
-1092 YRLHPPIL
+1092 YRLHPPLL
-1100 RALGMKQKLKL
+1100 RALGMKRKLKL
-1111 GPWSRPG
+1111 GPWSRPA
-1118 FQLLRAGKIVR
+1118 FRVLRAGKLVR
-1129 GTKLDPFGHTQ
+1129 GTRLDPFGYTQ

-1152 TATIDDLLG
+1152 TATIDDLAG

-1199 QELQTELAMVSSLHR
+1199 QELQTERAAVSC
-1214 LTPTASHPSS
+1214 
-1224 PPPADR
+1224 

>member
-1 MAWNERPD
+1 
-9 GATVVKVNRSASREK
+9 
-24 ALAEHNVKVRLEDRY
+24 LAEHDAKIRLEDRY
-39 TAESGDVQMTGVQ
+39 TAESGHVHMTGVQ
-52 ALARL
+52 ALARM

-64 DRTRGLRTAVFISG
+64 DRTAGLKTAVFISG
-78 YEGSPL
+78 YQGSPL

-91 QHHAELLASYDLVF
+91 GRHAELLASYDLVF
-105 QPGVNEELAAT
+105 APSVNEELAAT
-116 SVQGTQLAAGLAD
+116 SVQGSQLAAGLAD

-153 RHANLIGTHPKG
+153 RHANLMGTHPKG
-165 GAVAFVGDDPGA
+165 GAVAVVGDDPAA

-233 DGSGTVEIGSDRV
+233 DGSGTVEVGSHRV

-257 QKFEHR
+257 KKFEHR

-275 MERTREGVRLDAA
+275 MERTREGVRMDAA

-293 ANRLNRSET
+293 ANRLNRTET
-302 FGPRASSSGASSPG
+302 FGPR

-344 LDEAELRRRDVRLL
+344 LDEAELRARGIRLL

-369 EIEGF
+369 EIKEF
-374 ADGLDEI
+374 ADGLAEI
-381 IVVEEKRPF
+381 IIVEEKRPF
-390 IESAVKE
+390 IESAVKQ
-397 ILYGVK
+397 ILYGGK
-403 NAPKVTGKT
+403 SAPKITGKT

-417 KLFAAYG
+417 KLFAADG
-424 ELDADLIAAGLAR
+424 ELDADLIAAGLACR
-437 ILGRFGE
+437 LGKFPE
-444 FTTVKAWQARQALRR
+444 FTTVTAWQAKQALRQR
-459 PVTPLP
+459 PVTQLP
-465 LVSRTPYFCSGCPH
+465 LASRTPYFCSGCPH

-524 WIGMAPFMRTRRHL
+524 WIGMAPFMRTRRHM

-582 AVGAMSIPALTKM
+582 ATGAMPIPALTRM

-610 PKRYRRADLAPTAE
+610 PKRYRRAGLAPTAE
-624 VWHRDRVVAAQELL
+624 VWPRDRVVEAQEVL

-659 KRKRGLAADPAER
+659 KRKRRLATDPAER

-691 CLSVQPVDTEFGR
+691 CLSVQPIDTDFGR
-704 KTAIDQSSCNK
+704 KTVIDQSSCNK

-729 VIPSDK
+729 VIPSAK
-735 PRARRATAPALASDA
+735 PRARRATAPALASNA
-750 IGDPPFRF
+750 IPDPPFRF
-758 DVAAAP
+758 DVARAP

-777 VTLSQVLSTAGRI
+777 VTLSQVLSAAGRF

-805 KGGAVISDIKI
+805 KGGAVISDVKI
-816 SADEIEQSHKAVA
+816 SADEIEQSNKAVA

-846 KNLAVTDPETTI
+846 KNLAVADPRTTI
-858 AVVSTTKVPTGKMVV
+858 AVVSTTKVPTGQMVV

-879 PDVGA
+879 PDVDA
-884 TTERIKSA
+884 TTDRIRSV
-892 TRGAESV
+892 TRGEESV

-932 LPAWA
+932 LPARA

-951 NLQAFRRGRQRVAEP
+951 NVQAFRRGRQRVADP
-966 AAFAQAVA
+966 ATFAQAVA
-974 ALTAVAPVRV
+974 ALSAVTSVRA

-992 IESVGAAP
+992 VESVGAAP

-1014 LIAYQNVDYARR
+1014 LTEYQNVDYARR
-1026 YAGVVAR
+1026 YADLVAR
-1033 VRDAEDR
+1033 VREAEDR
-1040 TVPGESKL
+1040 AVPGQRAM

-1071 LTDPQVEARV
+1071 LVDPQAEAVV

-1092 YRLHPPIL
+1092 YRLHPPVL
-1100 RALGMKQKLKL
+1100 RSLGMKRKLKL

-1118 FQLLRAGKIVR
+1118 FRLLRAGKIVR
-1129 GTKLDPFGHTQ
+1129 GTRLDPFGYTQ

-1152 TATIDDLLG
+1152 TVTIDDLLR
-1161 QLSTETYQRAVEIA
+1161 QLSAETYQRAVEIT

-1190 NVALYRARL
+1190 NVALYRARVK
-1199 QELQTELAMVSSLHR
+1199 ELQSELAVSSALPGVN
-1214 LTPTASHPSS
+1214 TV
-1224 PPPADR
+1224 

>member
-1 MAWNERPD
+1 M
-9 GATVVKVNRSASREK
+9 
-24 ALAEHNVKVRLEDRY
+24 AEHDGKVRLEDRY

-64 DRTRGLRTAVFISG
+64 DRTAGLRTAVFISG

-91 QHHAELLASYDLVF
+91 GRHAKLLAGHDLVF

-153 RHANLIGTHPKG
+153 RHANLMGTHPKG
-165 GAVAFVGDDPGA
+165 GAVAFVGDDPAA
-177 KSSTVPGASEF
+177 KSSTVPVASEF

-233 DGSGTVEIGSDRV
+233 DGSGTVQIGSDRV
-246 DPQLPLVMFEG
+246 DPQLPLVMYEG

-302 FGPRASSSGASSPG
+302 FGPRASTSR
-316 ASSSGASIGIVA
+316 ASIGIVA

-339 LRTLG
+339 LRILG
-344 LDEAELRRRDVRLL
+344 LDEAELRARGVRLL
-358 RLAMIHPLIAS
+358 RLAMVHPLIAS
-369 EIEGF
+369 EIEEF
-374 ADGLDEI
+374 ADGLAEI

-403 NAPKVTGKT
+403 NAPKVSGKT

-417 KLFAAYG
+417 RLFAAHG
-424 ELDADLIAAGLAR
+424 ELDADLIAAGLATT
-437 ILGRFGE
+437 LGRFPQ
-444 FTTVKAWQARQALRR
+444 FTTVAAGQARQALRR
-459 PVTPLP
+459 PVTQLP
-465 LVSRTPYFCSGCPH
+465 LAARTPYFCSGCPH

-582 AVGAMSIPALTKM
+582 AVGAMPIPALTKM

-624 VWHRDRVVAAQELL
+624 VWHRDRVVEAQKVL

-659 KRKRGLAADPAER
+659 KRKRRLAADPAER

-678 VCEGCGDCGEKSN
+678 VCDGCGDCGEKSN
-691 CLSVQPVDTEFGR
+691 CLSVQPVETEFGR
-704 KTAIDQSSCNK
+704 KTVIDQSSCNK

-735 PRARRATAPALASDA
+735 PRARRATAPALAPDA
-750 IGDPPFRF
+750 IPDPPFRF

-879 PDVGA
+879 PDVDA
-884 TTERIKSA
+884 TTDRILSA

-905 LSVTLFGTDQFAN
+905 LSVTLLGTDQFAN

-974 ALTAVAPVRV
+974 ALAAVAPVRV
-984 PTEPERRL
+984 PTGPERRL
-992 IESVGAAP
+992 IESVGAVP
-1000 GSELHRIVTARIPD
+1000 GSELHRIITTRIPD
-1014 LIAYQNVDYARR
+1014 LIEYQNVDYARR
-1026 YAGVVAR
+1026 YADVVAR
-1033 VRDAEDR
+1033 VREAEDR
-1040 TVPGESKL
+1040 TVQGESKL

-1071 LTDPQVEARV
+1071 LTDPQAEALV

-1100 RALGMKQKLKL
+1100 RALGMKRQLKL
-1111 GPWSRPG
+1111 GSWSRPG

-1152 TATIDDLLG
+1152 TATIEDLLG
-1161 QLSTETYQRAVEIA
+1161 QLTTETYQRAVEIA

-1190 NVALYRARL
+1190 NVAHYRARV
-1199 QELQTELAMVSSLHR
+1199 QELLSELATVSC
-1214 LTPTASHPSS
+1214 
-1224 PPPADR
+1224 

>member
-1 MAWNERPD
+1 M
-9 GATVVKVNRSASREK
+9 
-24 ALAEHNVKVRLEDRY
+24 AEHDVKIRLEDRY
-39 TAESGDVQMTGVQ
+39 TAESGHVQMTGVQ

-64 DRTRGLRTAVFISG
+64 DRTRGLQTAVFISG

-116 SVQGTQLAAGLAD
+116 SVQGSQLAAGLAD

-153 RHANLIGTHPKG
+153 RHANLMGTHPKG
-165 GAVAFVGDDPGA
+165 GAVAFVGDDPSA

-233 DGSGTVEIGSDRV
+233 DGSGTVEIGSDRI
-246 DPQLPLVMFEG
+246 DPRLPLVMFEG

-275 MERTREGVRLDAA
+275 MERTREGVRMDAA

-302 FGPRASSSGASSPG
+302 FGPRASSSE
-316 ASSSGASIGIVA
+316 ASIGIVA

-339 LRTLG
+339 LRMLG
-344 LDEAELRRRDVRLL
+344 LDEAELRARGIRFL
-358 RLAMIHPLIAS
+358 RLAMVHPLIAS
-369 EIEGF
+369 EIEEF
-374 ADGLDEI
+374 ADGLAEI

-412 DPEGA
+412 DQDGA

-437 ILGRFGE
+437 TLGRFPE
-444 FTTVKAWQARQALRR
+444 FTTVTDWQAKQAFHR
-459 PVTPLP
+459 PVTLLP
-465 LVSRTPYFCSGCPH
+465 LASRTPYFCSGCPH

-524 WIGMAPFMRTRRHL
+524 WIGMAPFMRARRHL

-555 RAAVASGVNV
+555 RAAVASGVHV

-582 AVGAMSIPALTKM
+582 ATGAMAIPALTKM

-610 PKRYRRADLAPTAE
+610 PKRYQRADLAPTAE
-624 VWHRDRVVAAQELL
+624 VWHRDRVVEAQEVL

-659 KRKRGLAADPAER
+659 KRKRQLAPDPAER

-691 CLSVQPVDTEFGR
+691 CLSVQPIDTEFGR
-704 KTAIDQSSCNK
+704 KTVIDQSSCNK

-729 VIPSDK
+729 VIPGAK

-750 IGDPPFRF
+750 IPDPPLRF
-758 DVAAAP
+758 DVTGAP

-777 VTLSQVLSTAGRI
+777 VTLSQVLSAAGRI

-829 GECGL
+829 GECDL

-846 KNLAVTDPETTI
+846 KNLAVADPQTTI

-879 PDVGA
+879 PDVDA
-884 TTERIKSA
+884 TADRIRSA

-932 LPAWA
+932 LPARA

-951 NLQAFRRGRQRVAEP
+951 NLQAFRRGWQRVADP
-966 AAFAQAVA
+966 DAFAQAVA
-974 ALTAVAPVRV
+974 ALTGVTPVRV
-984 PTEPERRL
+984 PTEPERGL

-1000 GSELHRIVTARIPD
+1000 GSELHRIVTTRIPD
-1014 LIAYQNVDYARR
+1014 LIEYQNLDYARR
-1026 YAGVVAR
+1026 YANLVAR
-1033 VRDAEDR
+1033 VHAAEDR
-1040 TVPGESKL
+1040 TVPGQSAM

-1071 LTDPQVEARV
+1071 LVDPQAEALV
-1081 RAEFGEGARVS
+1081 RAEFGDGARVS
-1092 YRLHPPIL
+1092 YRLHPPVL
-1100 RALGMKQKLKL
+1100 RALGMERKLKL
-1111 GPWSRPG
+1111 GPWFRPG
-1118 FQLLRAGKIVR
+1118 FRFLRAGKIVR
-1129 GTKLDPFGHTQ
+1129 GTRLDPFGYTQ
-1140 VRRVERELIDEY
+1140 VRRVERELIEEY
-1152 TATIDDLLG
+1152 AGTIDDLLP

-1190 NVALYRARL
+1190 NVALYRARVQDL
-1199 QELQTELAMVSSLHR
+1199 QRELATVSC
-1214 LTPTASHPSS
+1214 
-1224 PPPADR
+1224 

>member
-1 MAWNERPD
+1 M
-9 GATVVKVNRSASREK
+9 KI
-24 ALAEHNVKVRLEDRY
+24 RLEDRY
-39 TAESGDVQMTGVQ
+39 TAESGRVQMTGVQ

-64 DRTRGLRTAVFISG
+64 DRTAGLRTAVFISG

-91 QHHAELLASYDLVF
+91 QHHAGLLAAYDLVF

-116 SVQGTQLAAGLAD
+116 SVQGSQLAAGLAD

-153 RHANLIGTHPKG
+153 RHANLMGTHPKG
-165 GAVAFVGDDPGA
+165 GAVAFVGDDPSA

-233 DGSGTVEIGSDRV
+233 DGSGTVEVGSDRV
-246 DPQLPLVMFEG
+246 DPQLPLVMYEG

-275 MERTREGVRLDAA
+275 MERTREGVRMAAA

-302 FGPRASSSGASSPG
+302 FGPQASSSAGSISTG
-316 ASSSGASIGIVA
+316 SIGIVA

-339 LRTLG
+339 LRILG
-344 LDEAELRRRDVRLL
+344 LDEAELGARGVRLL
-358 RLAMIHPLIAS
+358 RLAMVHPLIAS
-369 EIEGF
+369 EIEEF
-374 ADGLDEI
+374 ADGLAEI

-390 IESAVKE
+390 IESAIKE

-412 DPEGA
+412 DPDGA
-417 KLFAAYG
+417 QLFAAHG
-424 ELDADLIAAGLAR
+424 ELDADLIAAGLAS
-437 ILGRFGE
+437 RFSGLAA
-444 FTTVKAWQARQALRR
+444 FTTVAAWQAKQALRR
-459 PVTPLP
+459 PVTQLP
-465 LVSRTPYFCSGCPH
+465 LASRTPYFCSGCPH

-509 GDVVGLTQ
+509 GDVIGLTQ

-524 WIGMAPFMRTRRHL
+524 WIGMAPFMATRRHL

-582 AVGAMSIPALTKM
+582 ATGAMPVPALTKM

-610 PKRYRRADLAPTAE
+610 PKRYRRAGLAPTAE
-624 VWHRDRVVAAQELL
+624 VWHRDRVVEAQEVL

-659 KRKRGLAADPAER
+659 KRKRRLAADPAER

-691 CLSVQPVDTEFGR
+691 CLSVQPVDTDFGR
-704 KTAIDQSSCNK
+704 KTVIDQSSCNK

-729 VIPSDK
+729 VIPGAR
-735 PRARRATAPALASDA
+735 PRARRATAPALAPDA
-750 IGDPPFRF
+750 IADPPFRF
-758 DVAAAP
+758 DVASAP

-777 VTLSQVLSTAGRI
+777 VTLLQVLSAAGRI

-805 KGGAVISDIKI
+805 KGGAVISDVKI
-816 SADEIEQSHKAVA
+816 SAGEIEQSHKAVA
-829 GECGL
+829 GECDL

-846 KNLAVTDPETTI
+846 RNLAVADPKTTI
-858 AVVSTTKVPTGKMVV
+858 AVVSTTKVPTGKMIA

-879 PDVGA
+879 PDVDA
-884 TTERIKSA
+884 TAGRIRSA
-892 TRGAESV
+892 TRGEESV

-905 LSVTLFGTDQFAN
+905 LSVTLLGTDQFAN

-932 LPAWA
+932 LPARA

-951 NLQAFRRGRQRVAEP
+951 NVQAFRRGRQRVADP
-966 AAFAQAVA
+966 DAFAQAVA

-984 PTEPERRL
+984 PTEPERGL

-1000 GSELHRIVTARIPD
+1000 GSELHRILTTRLPD
-1014 LIAYQNVDYARR
+1014 LIEYQNAGYARR
-1026 YAGVVAR
+1026 YADLVAR

-1040 TVPGESKL
+1040 AVPGRSAL

-1071 LTDPQVEARV
+1071 LVDPQAEAAV
-1081 RAEFGEGARVS
+1081 RAEFGDGARVS
-1092 YRLHPPIL
+1092 YRLHPPVL
-1100 RALGMKQKLKL
+1100 RALGMERKLTL
-1111 GPWSRPG
+1111 GPWFRPG
-1118 FQLLRAGKIVR
+1118 FRLLRAGKIVR
-1129 GTKLDPFGHTQ
+1129 GTRFDPFGYTQ
-1140 VRRVERELIDEY
+1140 VRRVERELIEEY
-1152 TATIDDLLG
+1152 TGTIEDLLP

-1190 NVALYRARL
+1190 NVALYRARVK
-1199 QELQTELAMVSSLHR
+1199 ELQRELATITCQR
-1214 LTPTASHPSS
+1214 
-1224 PPPADR
+1224 